1 MLYEFILQKTKQY
14 FFLSLSKLLKEYYI
28 LKEIK
33 VTKLTMSKDLLC
45 KEFEDNEKKL
55 KDSIL
60 NYHQVI
66 RKSEGAS
73 VNSLFKMR
81 SILLNWLKD
90 SEQENLEYSR
100 FITAKKIKYL
110 LKNKEKLEARHKI
123 LESEL
128 NSLKAKNPQL
138 ESTLGDMYVGYD
150 IDELKEEIA
159 SLSQSYEIRTQKSQM
174 MMKKLEEM
182 QAILPVLI
190 EYNNAKQLE
199 ISKNEEKSEIEK
211 ICKGSNQTLGCLS
224 NYYKN
229 LKQKLIESN
238 NLSNNLSQSSRNIN
252 K

>member
-1 MLYEFILQKTKQY
+1 MSRD
-14 FFLSLSKLLKEYYI
+14 LSF
-28 LKEIK
+28 
-33 VTKLTMSKDLLC
+33 

-55 KDSIL
+55 KDTII

-110 LKNKEKLEARHKI
+110 LKNKEKLEARHKV
-123 LESEL
+123 LETEL
-128 NSLKAKNPQL
+128 INLKAKIPQL
-138 ESTLGDMYVGYD
+138 ENVLGDLYVGYD
-150 IDELKEEIA
+150 IDELKQEID
-159 SLSQSYEIRTQKSQM
+159 SLSQSYEIRNKKSQM
-174 MMKKLEEM
+174 MMKKLDEM
-182 QAILPVLI
+182 EAKLPVLI
-190 EYNNAKQLE
+190 EYNSSKQQE
-199 ISKNEEKSEIEK
+199 ISKNEEKREIEK
-211 ICKGSNQTLGCLS
+211 ICKGSNQTLGFLS

-229 LKQKLIESN
+229 LKLKLMEN
-238 NLSNNLSQSSRNIN
+238 NNLSQSSRNIN

>member
-1 MLYEFILQKTKQY
+1 MNKKKRKLMSRD
-14 FFLSLSKLLKEYYI
+14 LSF
-28 LKEIK
+28 
-33 VTKLTMSKDLLC
+33 

-55 KDSIL
+55 KDTII

-110 LKNKEKLEARHKI
+110 LKNKEKLEARHKV

-128 NSLKAKNPQL
+128 INIKAKIPQL
-138 ESTLGDMYVGYD
+138 ENALGDMYVGYD
-150 IDELKEEIA
+150 IDELKQEIA
-159 SLSQSYEIRTQKSQM
+159 SLSQSYEIRNKKSQM

-182 QAILPVLI
+182 EAKLPFLI
-190 EYNNAKQLE
+190 EYNSSKQQG
-199 ISKNEEKSEIEK
+199 ISKNEEKREIEK
-211 ICKGSNQTLGCLS
+211 ICKGSNQTLGFLS

-229 LKQKLIESN
+229 LKLKLMEN
-238 NLSNNLSQSSRNIN
+238 NNLSQSSRNIN

>member
-1 MLYEFILQKTKQY
+1 
-14 FFLSLSKLLKEYYI
+14 
-28 LKEIK
+28 
-33 VTKLTMSKDLLC
+33 MSRDISF

-55 KDSIL
+55 KDTIL

-73 VNSLFKMR
+73 VNSLFKLR

-123 LESEL
+123 LEIEI
-128 NSLKAKNPQL
+128 NNLKAKIPQL
-138 ESTLGDMYVGYD
+138 ENTLGDMYVGYD
-150 IDELKEEIA
+150 VEELKQEMA
-159 SLSQSYEIRTQKSQM
+159 SLSQSYEIRNKKSQM

-182 QAILPVLI
+182 EAMLPVLI
-190 EYNNAKQLE
+190 EYNNAKQQD
-199 ISKNEEKSEIEK
+199 ISKNEEKKEIEK
-211 ICKGSNQTLGCLS
+211 ICKGSNQTLGFLS

-229 LKQKLIESN
+229 LKLKLMESN
-238 NLSNNLSQSSRNIN
+238 NFTNNLSQSSRNIN